1 MPSTLLCATVTGETT
16 EELRARR
23 DAAGRA
29 DLVELRLDY
38 VRQPDVAGALAGRR
52 VPVIVTC
59 RPVWEG
65 GKFRGSEEERIRLLE
80 QALEL
85 GAEYVDM
92 EWGATFGDLVR
103 QHGGRGIVLS
113 MHDFAG
119 VPQDLAERYRE
130 MRATGSDV
138 VKVAV
143 TAKRLCDVLPL
154 AELGRTDPSR
164 RCALIA
170 MGMAGTASRVLA
182 AKLGCYWTYAGDG
195 VAPGQL
201 GVDRMLDEFGFRR
214 ITTATDVYGVVGKPI
229 GHSLSPAMHN
239 AGFAAAGQDAAYV
252 PLEAAD
258 VEDFVRFANTLGLRG
273 ASVTAPYKQ
282 ALLEQADE
290 IDELS
295 RQVGA
300 INTIRV
306 SHGRW
311 IGRNTDVAGFL
322 EPLERVLPVAGLR
335 AAIVGSGGAA
345 RAAAVALA
353 SRGARV
359 TVCGRDVRK
368 AEAVAQL
375 TGALARG
382 LPPERRS
389 WDILVNT
396 TPVGTYPDVDATPLP
411 DATLDGRLVYDLVY
425 NPPATRLL
433 RDAEA
438 AGCETIGG
446 LEMLV
451 AQAVHQFEWWTGER
465 PSPESFAD
473 AARRRLA
480 AQQAFVEG
488 SKGSEGSEGSDGSA
502 DAPFEPFAPVEPLE
516 PAEGRFNSRES
527 ER

>member
-1 MPSTLLCATVTGETT
+1 VTGETT

-23 DAAGRA
+23 DAASRA

-59 RPVWEG
+59 RPGWEG
-65 GKFRGSEEERIRLLE
+65 GTFLGSEEERRRLLE

-85 GAEYVDM
+85 GAEYVDI
-92 EWGATFGDLVR
+92 EWRAAFGDLVR
-103 QHGGRGIVLS
+103 VRGGRGILLS

-119 VPQDLAERYRE
+119 VPRDLVERYRQ
-130 MRATGSDV
+130 MRSTGAAV

-143 TAKRLCDVLPL
+143 AAKTLCDILPL
-154 AELGRTDPSR
+154 AELRRTDPSG

-170 MGMAGTASRVLA
+170 MGMAGMASRVLA
-182 AKLGCYWTYAGDG
+182 AKLGCCWTYAGDA
-195 VAPGQL
+195 VAPGQVGL
-201 GVDRMLDEFGFRR
+201 DRMLDEFGFRG
-214 ITTATDVYGVVGKPI
+214 ITPATDIYGVVGKPI

-239 AGFAAAGQDAAYV
+239 VGFAAAGLNAAYL

-258 VEDFVRFANTLGLRG
+258 VDDFVGFSTALGLRG

-282 ALLEQADE
+282 TLLGRVDE

-295 RQVGA
+295 RQIGA
-300 INTIRV
+300 INTVRIGN
-306 SHGRW
+306 GRW
-311 IGRNTDVAGFL
+311 LGRNTDVAGFL
-322 EPLERVLPVAGLR
+322 EPLECRLPIAGLR
-335 AAIVGSGGAA
+335 AAIVGAGGAA

-359 TVCGRDVRK
+359 TVCARDPRQ
-368 AEAVAQL
+368 AAAVARL
-375 TGALARG
+375 TGARARG
-382 LPPERRS
+382 LPPQRGS

-396 TPVGTYPDVDATPLP
+396 TPVGIYPDVEATPL
-411 DATLDGRLVYDLVY
+411 AGVTLDGRLVYDLVY

-433 RDAEA
+433 RDARA

-451 AQAVHQFEWWTGER
+451 AQAVRQFEWWTGER
-465 PSPESFAD
+465 PSPELFAD

-480 AQQAFVEG
+480 AQQLV
-488 SKGSEGSEGSDGSA
+488 SWNSDS
-502 DAPFEPFAPVEPLE
+502 
-516 PAEGRFNSRES
+516 
-527 ER
+527 